1 MFAVCLWADKW
12 VWVVNALFIYF
23 LFNLLP
29 CWSFKGHKLLSSYI
43 KALYIVAFE
52 LVARGEAH
60 CLIATVGAE
69 PKTEKTK
76 FQ

>member
-1 MFAVCLWADKW
+1 MIAVCLRVNKW
-12 VWVVNALFIYF
+12 LWVMIALFIYF
-23 LFNLLP
+23 LFYLLP
-29 CWSFKGHKLLSSYI
+29 CWSFKGHKLLNGHV